1 MEYRK
6 FEKMENSQNPK
17 SLKIEKFENSSRNE
31 KIENWISRKKSWR
44 NIEKIEEKK
53 MKNTKKIV
61 KFSLTMK
68 SSILCCSGQVR
79 KATFRHNESSFL
91 DLLDSKVQIELSHHL
106 LRHYILAA
114 IRYVWLWNLSML
126 FFLNFVHFWNFHEH
140 FVRQIS
146 RLDWLFSGQPWQ
158 KLHL

>member
-17 SLKIEKFENSSRNE
+17 SPKIEKFENSSRNE

-61 KFSLTMK
+61 KISLTMK
-68 SSILCCSGQVR
+68 NSILCCSGQVR

-91 DLLDSKVQIELSHHL
+91 DLLDSKVQIELSHRL
-106 LRHYILAA
+106 LRHYILAVCTA
-114 IRYVWLWNLSML
+114 ILITRSL
-126 FFLNFVHFWNFHEH
+126 F
-140 FVRQIS
+140 
-146 RLDWLFSGQPWQ
+146 
-158 KLHL
+158 K